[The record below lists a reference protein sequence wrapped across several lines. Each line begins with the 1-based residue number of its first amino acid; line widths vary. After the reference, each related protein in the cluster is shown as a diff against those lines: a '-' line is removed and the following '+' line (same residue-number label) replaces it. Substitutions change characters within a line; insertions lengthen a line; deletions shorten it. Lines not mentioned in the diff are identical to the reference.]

1 MDDDQES
8 GGHQETTEIGEGKLL
23 IKLKIPQVKEEEE
36 GQMFESSSPPPPP
49 PQEKDKIITR
59 VCDVCNKGFSSGKAL
74 GGHMRIHVHAKK
86 ELKTNQHKQPI
97 AKKIKQEEEKHDNY
111 LIDDNN
117 TINGSSSTSVMMS
130 NSSSVPTC
138 SICDKKFPSMKSLFG
153 HMRCHPERP
162 YRGIQPRT
170 SAAADPKT
178 SPSSSVSD
186 SLPRKL
192 DNDYD
197 DDHDDQIADTVTDL
211 KQSLPRWSVTDRR
224 GRKALT
230 AASAVSSSSEEEEE
244 EEEMRDAVEDL
255 MMLAHGNSLES
266 GLTHKH
272 VVEEF
277 EATNG
282 NSGEKNWVSESKKR
296 RIMETKPVGYMRDND
311 VKTSCL
317 MPKTVDKSKG
327 KAVFGT
333 GFVQESMNY
342 RLSNTDWHHQ
352 ADEYDYKNFTDYESD
367 SQGTDGSFLS
377 AQNMDYKCDPAIVL
391 KNKKRT
397 KKMNLRDLESSVQ
410 DTTPLDHQRQKT
422 VMTTPAADKYKCS
435 TCNKCFPT
443 HQALGGH
450 RSSHNKFKNTTI
462 QESLSPVGEDA
473 NPNAQFDE
481 GAASSMLVLES
492 TLHRCKICNKTFP
505 TGQALGGHKR
515 CHWTAPVEAPAPAP
529 AQVTS
534 PGEASQT
541 GRKVLEFD
549 LNELPEMEFEGG
561 VESDYYHGAGYCYP
575 SSSYNSFA

>member
-1 MDDDQES
+1 MMDDDLPG

-36 GQMFESSSPPPPP
+36 GQMFESSPPP
-49 PQEKDKIITR
+49 PQEKVKIITR

-74 GGHMRIHVHAKK
+74 GGHMRIHVQAKK
-86 ELKTNQHKQPI
+86 ELKTNQHKQPP
-97 AKKIKQEEEKHDNY
+97 AKKVKQEEEKHRDY
-111 LIDDNN
+111 VIDDNN
-117 TINGSSSTSVMMS
+117 TINGSSCSVMMS

-170 SAAADPKT
+170 SAAAAADPKT

-186 SLPRKL
+186 SLPQKL
-192 DNDYD
+192 DDDYD
-197 DDHDDQIADTVTDL
+197 DDDDQIADTVTDL
-211 KQSLPRWSVTDRR
+211 KQSLPRWSVTARR

-230 AASAVSSSSEEEEE
+230 AASAVSSSSE

-277 EATNG
+277 EATNS

-296 RIMETKPVGYMRDND
+296 RIMETKPAGYTRDYD

-327 KAVFGT
+327 KAVFP
-333 GFVQESMNY
+333 VQESMNY

-367 SQGTDGSFLS
+367 SQGTEGSFLS
-377 AQNMDYKCDPAIVL
+377 AQNIDYKCDPAVVV
-391 KNKKRT
+391 KNKKRR
-397 KKMNLRDLESSVQ
+397 KKMNLRDLESSAQ
-410 DTTPLDHQRQKT
+410 DTTPLDHHQKT

-462 QESLSPVGEDA
+462 QESLSSAGEDV

-492 TLHRCKICNKTFP
+492 TLHQCKICNKTFP

-534 PGEASQT
+534 PGESSQT

-549 LNELPEMEFEGG
+549 LNELPEMEEFEGG
-561 VESDYYHGAGYCYP
+561 VESDHDHGAGYCYP